1 MNMMLKYPRYLKRG
15 YFLFRLLILFFVIL
29 VSASAYAEEKG
40 TFSLVAE
47 NDIFHSDRYYT
58 NGIRASWLSAPNG
71 GSSLA
76 RKAARLFPL
85 FPEEFTVRTSYA
97 VGQNMYTP
105 KSITQEDPPEGDRPY
120 AGWLYGSVGLIAEDG
135 KRLDQLELSI
145 GTVGPSSLAEPTQKA
160 VHRLIGS
167 DNPQGWDGQ
176 LKDEPGFILMYQR
189 NWRSLI
195 TNGAFGFP
203 MDVTPHMGGAFGNIF
218 TYANTGFMVR
228 YGQQPDLDYG
238 PPRIQPSM
246 PGSGFFVPENRF
258 RWYVFAGAD
267 GRAVARNIFIDGNT
281 FRDSASADREPFVMD
296 VQFGVV
302 ASWREYRLGYT
313 QVMRSR
319 EFEEQGSRYQSFG
332 AVSFSMQM

>member
-1 MNMMLKYPRYLKRG
+1 LLR
-15 YFLFRLLILFFVIL
+15 FLILFCAALF
-29 VSASAYAEEKG
+29 SFSAYAEDKG
-40 TFSLVAE
+40 TFSIVAE

-85 FPEEFTVRTSYA
+85 FPEEYTVRTSYA
-97 VGQNMYTP
+97 VGQSMYTP
-105 KSITQEDPPEGDRPY
+105 SSITQKNPPDGDRPY

-135 KRLDQLELSI
+135 KRLDQLELSM
-145 GTVGPSSLAEPTQKA
+145 GMVGPSSLAEETQKT
-160 VHRLIGS
+160 VHKIIGS
-167 DNPQGWDGQ
+167 DDPQGWDGQ
-176 LKDEPGFILMYQR
+176 LKDEPGIILMYQR

-195 TNGAFGFP
+195 TNDAFGFP
-203 MDVTPHMGGAFGNIF
+203 LDITPHLGGAVGNIF

-258 RWYVFAGAD
+258 RWYVFAGMD
-267 GRAVARNIFIDGNT
+267 GRAVARNIFLDGNT
-281 FRDSASADREPFVMD
+281 FCDSVSTDKKPLVAD
-296 VQFGVV
+296 VQFGAV
-302 ASWREYRLGYT
+302 ASWRSYRFGYT

-319 EFEEQGSRYQSFG
+319 EFDGQGSRYQSFG
-332 AVSFSMQM
+332 AISFSAQM